1 MLSNKRPGLPDQ
13 VRNMPPEKPR
23 RTLLAVLLVA
33 ALGLFASTPSSA
45 DEPALPQF
53 DPDSVVELENGLN
66 WIDLNGDGVED
77 PVVMS
82 RSHRRA
88 TFMHFD
94 FYLRDLDPV
103 DGNEWSYIDDG
114 SFHAEE
120 EYGCQE
126 YALRVARR
134 LDRPSGPLTVVIAWR
149 LYDDSTLGSCDPRSV
164 EFEFYELVLLV
175 NGGAKLVHPGGAKLV
190 HLTLCGTRCWGV
202 APVVHRR
209 DPRCFV

>member
-1 MLSNKRPGLPDQ
+1 
-13 VRNMPPEKPR
+13 MPPEKPR

-149 LYDDSTLGSCDPRSV
+149 LYDDSTLGVATRDLSSSNSTNLSYSRFTQCRANRTPR
-164 EFEFYELVLLV
+164 L
-175 NGGAKLVHPGGAKLV
+175 
-190 HLTLCGTRCWGV
+190 HLPNPTLM
-202 APVVHRR
+202 AIN
-209 DPRCFV
+209 